1 MTKTDLYNSTL
12 ALKLSYINCN
22 SIYENN
28 YRIGSSYS
36 YDRQREILNC
46 ANVYI
51 GILDYMYDG
60 IEVADFDITENDV
73 YVIIQE
79 CSKVLKSFKLSY
91 K

>member
-60 IEVADFDITENDV
+60 IEVADFGITEDDV
-73 YVIIQE
+73 YVVIQE

>member
-1 MTKTDLYNSTL
+1 MEKVDLYNSTL

-60 IEVADFDITENDV
+60 IEVTDFDITENDV